1 MASVVLDAGHGG
13 SDPGAVFNGRQ
24 EKDDVLRLTRAVGE
38 ILENSGVDVFYT
50 RTDDV
55 YETPF
60 QKAMDANATGADFL
74 ISIHRN
80 SGVNPNTYNGAQT
93 LVFDDSGVRSS
104 LARNINDRLV
114 EVGFNDIGIEE
125 RPNLAILRRSQ
136 MPAALVEVGFINN
149 DVDNRIFDERFNA
162 IAQGIAE
169 GILASVYGSQGS
181 DDEYESDEAINRV
194 VNEMDMNMDMNRM
207 DMNEMDVYRPGMMS
221 GDRQPMMS
229 QEMMSGSRM
238 QMVPPEDR
246 KLYRVQVGAYRNREN
261 ADRMLNTLL
270 SEGFPAFMIYDDG
283 LYRVQVGAY
292 EFLPNAIRMENQL
305 RQRRYNT
312 YITT

>member
-104 LARNINDRLV
+104 LARNINNRLV
-114 EVGFNDIGIEE
+114 DVGFNDIGIEE

-169 GILASVYGSQGS
+169 GILASVYGGQGS

-194 VNEMDMNMDMNRM
+194 VNEMDMN
-207 DMNEMDVYRPGMMS
+207 
-221 GDRQPMMS
+221 
-229 QEMMSGSRM
+229 RM

-283 LYRVQVGAY
+283 LYRVQVGAFT
-292 EFLPNAIRMENQL
+292 FLPNAIRMENQL

>member
-38 ILENSGVDVFYT
+38 ILQNRGVDVFYT
-50 RTDDV
+50 RTEDI

-93 LVFDDSGVRSS
+93 LVFADSGVRAN
-104 LARNINDRLV
+104 LAQNINDRLV
-114 EVGFNDIGIEE
+114 DVGFADIGIDE
-125 RPNLAILRRSQ
+125 RPNLAILRRSR

-149 DVDNRIFDERFNA
+149 DADNQIFDERFDE
-162 IAQGIAE
+162 IAMAIAE
-169 GILASVYGSQGS
+169 GIIETVYGAQGA
-181 DDEYESDEAINRV
+181 DDEYESDEAINKV
-194 VNEMDMNMDMNRM
+194 VNEMDMNRM
-207 DMNEMDVYRPGMMS
+207 DMNEPDVYRPGMMP
-221 GDRQPMMS
+221 GNRPGMWPPMPGMMS
-229 QEMMSGSRM
+229 PQGG
-238 QMVPPEDR
+238 
-246 KLYRVQVGAYRNREN
+246 KLYRVQVGAYRNKEN

-270 SEGFPAFMIYDDG
+270 SDGFPAFMIYDDG
-283 LYRVQVGAY
+283 LYLVQVGAY